1 MRKANTYDLFLLL
14 LLGAIW
20 GSSFFNIKIA
30 TLHYEPITLA
40 TVRVFFATLPL
51 VVWCKIKK
59 IDILCFS
66 KEWKSYA
73 LIGLCN
79 IVLPFIFIAIGTN
92 YVDSYLA
99 AILMSTTP
107 ISGSILAHFFTKNEK
122 INLIKTLGILLGFSG
137 VVLLF
142 FDDLIINSNNIFFA
156 IIILIGSTF
165 YSIAGIITLKLFTKH
180 KNENVTTSTMI
191 WSLIFLIPLSLIFE
205 EPFLS
210 SPDLISTLSLIYLGV
225 VATGIAWMI
234 RFYILTNNG
243 LVFQTQVA
251 YLIPIFGVIF
261 GNLFLNE
268 QITFKVLAS
277 LVVILLGIYI
287 VKNNNLTKK
296 KTYAP

>member
-1 MRKANTYDLFLLL
+1 MRKANTLDFFLLL

-40 TVRVFFATLPL
+40 TIRVFFAAIPL
-51 VVWCKIKK
+51 LLWCKIKK
-59 IDILCFS
+59 IRVLCFS

-107 ISGSILAHFFTKNEK
+107 ISGSILAHFFTQNEK
-122 INLIKTLGILLGFSG
+122 INFIKTLGIMIGFSG
-137 VVLLF
+137 VILLF

-165 YSIAGIITLKLFTKH
+165 YSIAGVITLKLFTKH

-191 WSLIFLIPLSLIFE
+191 WSLLFLIPLSLIFE
-205 EPFLS
+205 DPLLS
-210 SPDLISTLSLIYLGV
+210 SPDFISTLSLIYLGV

-261 GNLFLNE
+261 GNVFLNE
-268 QITFKVLAS
+268 EISWKVIVS
-277 LVVILLGIYI
+277 LIIILIGIFI
-287 VKNNNLTKK
+287 VKNNNIIEK
-296 KTYAP
+296 KTYAS